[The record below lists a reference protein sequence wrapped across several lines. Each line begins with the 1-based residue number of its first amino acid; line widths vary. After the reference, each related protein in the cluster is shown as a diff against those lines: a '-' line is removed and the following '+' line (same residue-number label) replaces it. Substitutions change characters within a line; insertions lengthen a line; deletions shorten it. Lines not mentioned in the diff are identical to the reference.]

1 MKIFGIG
8 TDIIEVHRVKNAI
21 EKHPR
26 FLEKIY
32 TCKEISYCQSKKE
45 NKYQSF
51 ASRFAAKEAVWK
63 ALGKKDIW
71 HRDITVK
78 NTSDGKPEVILSKK
92 YKSLQKRISL
102 SLSHT
107 QDYAVAVAIFDR

>member
-1 MKIFGIG
+1 MVLTGIDITEIKRIKKIVQ
-8 TDIIEVHRVKNAI
+8 TNK
-21 EKHPR
+21 R
-26 FLEKIY
+26 FLKKVY
-32 TCKEISYCQSKKE
+32 TLTEISYCNSKK
-45 NKYQSF
+45 NRWQHF
-51 ASRFAAKEAVWK
+51 AVRFAAKEAVWK

-92 YKSLQKRISL
+92 YKNLEKKISL

-107 QDYAVAVAIFDR
+107 DDYAIAIAVFNQK